1 MRSPF
6 VLIERIILI
15 KHELKLWFA
24 MLDSRCLEALAAVI
38 RLGSFERAASDLG
51 LTQSA
56 VSQRIKRLESQFG
69 EPLLVRSK
77 PVAATAAGDRVFQYI
92 LNARLMERDLRVDTG
107 DAAPLPFER
116 VRLALNADS
125 LATWF
130 SDIPAL
136 LFRRHNLLAD
146 LVVDDET
153 RTLDVLKSGH
163 VLACIGTRADDV
175 QGLKSYRLGALAY
188 YPVASPEFVA
198 RFFPA
203 GVTAAALKAAPAVIY
218 GRHDELHHLYLEKH
232 FGLGPGDFPC
242 HVLPSS
248 EGFVVAA
255 RQGIAYALCA
265 EPQVRAL
272 IADGTLVRICPQG
285 LSRRLVLHRRERGPR
300 ILDAVVAEILN
311 AAREALQ
318 PATARSL

>member
-1 MRSPF
+1 
-6 VLIERIILI
+6 
-15 KHELKLWFA
+15 

-38 RLGSFERAASDLG
+38 RLGSFDRAAEDLG

-107 DAAPLPFER
+107 EGGEQFER
-116 VRLALNADS
+116 IRISVNADS

-130 SDIPAL
+130 ADVPAR
-136 LFRRHNLLAD
+136 LFRSFGLLSD
-146 LVVDDET
+146 LVLDDET
-153 RTLDVLKSGH
+153 RTLDALKSGH
-163 VLACIGTRADDV
+163 VLISIGTRPDVV
-175 QGLKSYRLGALAY
+175 QGLKSHRLGALTY
-188 YPVASPEFVA
+188 FPVASPVFID
-198 RFFPA
+198 RFFPD
-203 GVTAAALKAAPAVIY
+203 GVTVAALKRAPAVIY
-218 GRHDELHHLYLEKH
+218 GRHDELHHLFLEKH
-232 FGLGPGDFPC
+232 YRIGPGDFPH

-265 EPQVRAL
+265 EPQVRAP
-272 IADGTLVRICPQG
+272 IAEGALVRISPHAV
-285 LSRRLVLHRRERGPR
+285 SRRLVLHRRERGPA
-300 ILDAVVAEILN
+300 ILDAVVAEIRA
-311 AAREALQ
+311 AAREALS
-318 PATARSL
+318 PHAPERPEDGLPGRAGFR

>member
-1 MRSPF
+1 
-6 VLIERIILI
+6 
-15 KHELKLWFA
+15 
-24 MLDSRCLEALAAVI
+24 MLDSRCLEALASVI
-38 RLGSFERAASDLG
+38 RLGSFERAAEDLG

-77 PVAATAAGDRVFQYI
+77 PVVATSAGDRVFQYI

-107 DAAPLPFER
+107 AAAAVFER
-116 VRLALNADS
+116 VRIAVNADS

-130 SDIPAL
+130 ADVPAR
-136 LFRRHNLLAD
+136 LFRRFGLLSD
-146 LVVDDET
+146 LVLDDET

-163 VLACIGTRADDV
+163 VLASVGTRADTV
-175 QGLKSYRLGALAY
+175 QGLKAYRLGAVTY
-188 YPVASPEFVA
+188 FPVASPEFVD
-198 RFFPA
+198 RFFPD
-203 GVTAAALKAAPAVIY
+203 GVNVAALRRAPAVIY
-218 GRHDELHHLYLEKH
+218 GRHDELHHLFLEKH
-232 FGLGPGDFPC
+232 YRIGPGDFPH

-272 IADGTLVRICPQG
+272 VADGTLMRISPHAIT
-285 LSRRLVLHRRERGPR
+285 RRLVLHRRERGPE
-300 ILDAVVAEILN
+300 ILDAVVAEIRA
-311 AAREALQ
+311 AARETLA
-318 PATARSL
+318 PHPSHPDGENPPGRAGFG